1 MIKNGINVVD
11 YRQFQRDSVFLITPS
26 GYRLPTGCGGLVS
39 LEGPEGLRILICS
52 RLFTDD
58 GHATLQAAGRV

>member
-1 MIKNGINVVD
+1 VIKNGINVVD
-11 YRQFQRDSVFLITPS
+11 YRQFLRDSVFLITPS
-26 GYRLPTGCGGLVS
+26 GYRLLTGCGGLVS

-58 GHATLQAAGRV
+58 EYAAIQSAGRV